1 MFFLSG
7 SGNWVWGAKRRKGKR
22 RRAKRRGTRGREADY
37 AMGPRFMGFFVALG
51 DHPKKDVHVRKEVVG
66 VPQEQA

>member
-1 MFFLSG
+1 MEVEIGFG
-7 SGNWVWGAKRRKGKR
+7 VRKEGREKEEER
-22 RRAKRRGTRGREADY
+22 KEGEREGREADY